1 MDIFK
6 LIYEH
11 DLRLDGLRKRHT
23 NREEQDIT
31 LSIEEFMK
39 PDPTYSKFYLTG
51 TRLDEERFGLDTLEQ
66 FPLLLET
73 LTTAFERYQ
82 IITRD
87 RAPVSLTQALATM
100 MTGEALLLTQKE
112 NTETDLSDLH
122 IDSDSNV
129 GHRKEPLR
137 NALLEDELV
146 LYKEQ
151 AHHGYDLHLFS
162 MNNLYKT
169 LFFPLQKL
177 VSNNFRFFSING
189 KRMNSERKFYFETWT
204 LDRPPHGAEE
214 VFPETVL

>member
-11 DLRLDGLRKRHT
+11 DLRLDSLRKRHT
-23 NREEQDIT
+23 DRKEQDVT
-31 LSIEEFMK
+31 LSIEEFMR

-51 TRLDEERFGLDTLEQ
+51 TRVDEERFGLNILHTFPSILDAIEVALGDHLIVTSHQTQPSLKQAIEQ
-66 FPLLLET
+66 M
-73 LTTAFERYQ
+73 Q
-82 IITRD
+82 I
-87 RAPVSLTQALATM
+87 
-100 MTGEALLLTQKE
+100 GEAILLTSKE
-112 NTETDLSDLH
+112 TSETDLTELH

-137 NALLEDELV
+137 NALLADELV

-162 MNNLYKT
+162 AANIYPS

-177 VSNNFRFFSING
+177 VSDEFRFFSING
-189 KRMNSERKFYFETWT
+189 KRINSERKFYFETWT
-204 LDRPPHGAEE
+204 LHRPPHGAEE